1 MKASQRMLSK
11 PISRNTT
18 QNSYEGYG
26 KIRNALVW
34 DEKRTTESDELE
46 LCLMLFILW
55 GFFHAANP
63 APDLAAREFQVDA
76 LRWACG
82 TTNFSRSIP

>member
-1 MKASQRMLSK
+1 MLLK

-34 DEKRTTESDELE
+34 DEKRTTGSDEFE
-46 LCLMLFILW
+46 LCLMLFI
-55 GFFHAANP
+55 FQEFCHAANP

-76 LRWACG
+76 LRWTCG
-82 TTNFSRSIP
+82 TANFSRSIP